1 VSPYRGRGIFLSVAG
16 EDLRSSVLSSAS
28 EGGRRTLASPPWR
41 MGTSCGFKICALGST
56 PLSLRARFT
65 QKRTPRISIPAPPSL
80 ISSSPIPSA
89 CHTPRPVSAAR
100 GPHANP
106 AAGSEAPHSGTDA
119 LPRPPAPPR
128 RSGVGSTAAS
138 SHRRPQAGQARTR
151 RSAGNALCRRRPS
164 RPGSPTDAL
173 GYDRGRGKFVVDRG
187 SGGWLDCYSP
197 GRPPPRLVRGSP
209 RPTGRGWA
217 VLVVA
222 IYRDQT
228 SGQPFGRVANARGP
242 HPSTSPS
249 HHALREPL
257 RSRPYA
263 ALLRQ
268 ACTSSL
274 PRRIRPPP
282 CVATPPFTL
291 AHDASSSE
299 V

>member
-28 EGGRRTLASPPWR
+28 EGGRWTLASPSWR

-65 QKRTPRISIPAPPSL
+65 QKRTPRISIP
-80 ISSSPIPSA
+80 
-89 CHTPRPVSAAR
+89 
-100 GPHANP
+100 
-106 AAGSEAPHSGTDA
+106 APHSGTDA

-228 SGQPFGRVANARGP
+228 SGQPFGQVANVRGP

-274 PRRIRPPP
+274 QRLIRPPP